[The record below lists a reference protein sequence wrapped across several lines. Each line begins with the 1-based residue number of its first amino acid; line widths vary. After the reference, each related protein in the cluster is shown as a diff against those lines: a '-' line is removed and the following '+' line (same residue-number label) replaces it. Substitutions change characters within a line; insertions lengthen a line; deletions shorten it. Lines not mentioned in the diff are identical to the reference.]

1 MNYYPYYPIVPARSS
16 LFGLFRGFNFGS
28 ILSGTQKALNLA
40 NQAIPLIKQASP
52 MIKNAKTMFR
62 VINEFRKP
70 DNSVKTYQNT
80 KQSASNNI
88 NTKQNI
94 SDNTNTN
101 NKEYNDGPTFF
112 I

>member
-80 KQSASNNI
+80 KVSNNTDNNI
-88 NTKQNI
+88 NNNI
-94 SDNTNTN
+94 NNNT